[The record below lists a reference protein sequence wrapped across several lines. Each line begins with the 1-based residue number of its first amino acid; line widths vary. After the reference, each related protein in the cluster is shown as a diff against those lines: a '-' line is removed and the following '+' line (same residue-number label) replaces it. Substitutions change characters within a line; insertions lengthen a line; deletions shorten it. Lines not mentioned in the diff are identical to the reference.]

1 MYKTTDFDAVPTIPE
16 FYAGREIFITGG
28 SGFMGKALI
37 EKLLYSCS
45 DVGNIYVLLRKKKGK
60 GIEDRLEALKKESVF
75 DRLYAEKKEHLL
87 SKIIPIAGDVAE
99 LGLAM
104 ATEDRTR
111 MENVSLVFHVAASV
125 RFDDPLKEA
134 ILMNTRGT
142 RETVAF
148 AETLTK
154 LEVFMHVS
162 TTYCNPDWK
171 VVEEK
176 IYPPLADWKQAIKIA
191 EAMDVETLDTLTAHF
206 SEFQPNTYTF
216 TKSLSEQCIEEKQDD
231 LPMIIFRPSI
241 VISSISEPM
250 PGWIDN
256 YNGPVGLLVGCGFGI
271 NR

>member
-1 MYKTTDFDAVPTIPE
+1 MYKETNVAEVPTIPE

-37 EKLLYSCS
+37 EKLLYSCPE
-45 DVGNIYVLLRKKKGK
+45 VGNIFVLLRKKKGK
-60 GIEDRLEALKKESVF
+60 GIEDRLELLKKESVF
-75 DRLYAEKKEHLL
+75 DRLYAEKKDHLL
-87 SKIIPIAGDVAE
+87 SRIIPIAGDVAE

-104 ATEDRTR
+104 SEEDKKR
-111 MENVSLVFHVAASV
+111 MQNVSIVFHVAASV

-191 EAMDVETLDTLTAHF
+191 ETLDMETLDTLTA
-206 SEFQPNTYTF
+206 Q
-216 TKSLSEQCIEEKQDD
+216 
-231 LPMIIFRPSI
+231 
-241 VISSISEPM
+241 
-250 PGWIDN
+250 
-256 YNGPVGLLVGCGFGI
+256 
-271 NR
+271 

>member
-1 MYKTTDFDAVPTIPE
+1 MYKTADFDNVPTIPE
-16 FYAGREIFITGG
+16 FYVGRDIFITGG

-37 EKLLYSCS
+37 EKLLYSCP
-45 DVGNIYVLLRKKKGK
+45 DVGSIFVLLRKKRGK
-60 GIEDRLEALKKESVF
+60 GIEDRLEALKKETVF
-75 DRLYAEKKEHLL
+75 NRLYAENLDHLL
-87 SKIIPIAGDVAE
+87 SKIVPIAGDVQE

-104 ATEDRTR
+104 SDEDKKR

-125 RFDDPLKEA
+125 RFDDPLKDA

-176 IYPPLADWKQAIKIA
+176 IYPPLADWKEAIKIA
-191 EAMDVETLDTLTAHF
+191 EALDMETLDTLTA
-206 SEFQPNTYTF
+206 Q
-216 TKSLSEQCIEEKQDD
+216 
-231 LPMIIFRPSI
+231 
-241 VISSISEPM
+241 
-250 PGWIDN
+250 
-256 YNGPVGLLVGCGFGI
+256 
-271 NR
+271 

>member
-1 MYKTTDFDAVPTIPE
+1 MYKETNVEAVPTIPE

-45 DVGNIYVLLRKKKGK
+45 EVGNIYVLLRKKKGK
-60 GIEDRLEALKKESVF
+60 GIEERLESLKKESVF
-75 DRLYAEKKEHLL
+75 DRLYAEKKDHLL
-87 SKIIPIAGDVAE
+87 SRLVPIAGDVAE

-104 ATEDRTR
+104 SEEDKMR
-111 MENVSLVFHVAASV
+111 MQGVSLVFHVAASV

-148 AETLTK
+148 AETLPK
-154 LEVFMHVS
+154 LDVFMHVS

-191 EAMDVETLDTLTAHF
+191 EVMDLETMDTLTA
-206 SEFQPNTYTF
+206 Q
-216 TKSLSEQCIEEKQDD
+216 
-231 LPMIIFRPSI
+231 
-241 VISSISEPM
+241 
-250 PGWIDN
+250 
-256 YNGPVGLLVGCGFGI
+256 
-271 NR
+271 

>member
-75 DRLYAEKKEHLL
+75 DRLYAEKKDHLL

-104 ATEDRTR
+104 AAEDRTR